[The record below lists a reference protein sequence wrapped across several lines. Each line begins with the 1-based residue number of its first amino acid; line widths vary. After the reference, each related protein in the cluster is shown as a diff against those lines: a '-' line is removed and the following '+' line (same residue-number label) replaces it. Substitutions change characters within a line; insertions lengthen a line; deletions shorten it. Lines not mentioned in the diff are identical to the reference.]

1 MCPNAGT
8 PANKLSVLL
17 HIDKEWNPNMSLCFQ
32 SLRSSSRGNCLL
44 IRTDHTQVLID
55 CGLGSMKRTRELF
68 RNHLEGPFDIDALVV
83 SHMHSD
89 HISYYPLRVFE
100 DESIPVRVHENCLP
114 QLIDKHFNGYG
125 FNSLKLR
132 PFGDGNFR
140 VGDLTFEPFEVP
152 HTPFYPTYGF
162 VIKHKNTK
170 VTLAAD
176 FNDWTDVLEYFVDSD
191 FIFVESNHDLE
202 LLEQYYNPNS
212 RFHMP
217 NPETGKLL
225 IKVRKNRKKAPKAVM
240 LGHLS
245 LIRNE
250 PQIALR
256 EIESNFAGEDME
268 MDFELLAAPGL
279 TTSGVVTIDAS
290 D

>member
-1 MCPNAGT
+1 MP
-8 PANKLSVLL
+8 LY
-17 HIDKEWNPNMSLCFQ
+17 FQ

-44 IRTDHTQVLID
+44 LWTDRTRVIID
-55 CGLGSMKRTRELF
+55 CGLGSMKRTREL
-68 RNHLEGPFDIDALVV
+68 LGMYVGSPMDIDALVV

-100 DESIPVRVHENCLP
+100 NEGIPVRIHESCLP
-114 QLIDKHFNGYG
+114 QLKEKHFNGYG
-125 FNSLKLR
+125 FSSLKLR
-132 PFGDGNFR
+132 SFADRDFR
-140 VGDLTFEPFEVP
+140 VGDMTFSPFEVP
-152 HTPFYPTYGF
+152 HNPVFPTYGF
-162 VIKHKNTK
+162 IVKYKSTKAVI
-170 VTLAAD
+170 AAD
-176 FNDWTDVLEYFVDSD
+176 FNGWGDLLGRFIDSD

-202 LLEQYYNPNS
+202 LLRQNYNPNS

-217 NPETGKLL
+217 NPQTGKLL
-225 IKVRKNRKKAPKAVM
+225 CSVRNNSSKAPKAVM

-256 EIESNFAGEDME
+256 EIESSFASEEME

-279 TTSGVVTIDAS
+279 TASGVVTIDAS
-290 D
+290 G